1 MREHEMSINEKRLS
15 PTLVEFTR
23 LRGACEMAMVTTE
36 VSSDLH
42 TPVSAFMRLDDGGPS
57 FLLESAESD
66 KMWGRYSFL
75 GFEPRLTAGSREGTL
90 TIVEGGT
97 AREVRGNPVR
107 GLVSLVEDCRVH
119 VPDDD
124 MPFSGGA
131 VGFFGYEVIKY
142 LEKVHA
148 SGHPVSSVPELM
160 FMLPG
165 RLVAF
170 DHLRSR
176 IRLCTLA
183 ALPDRLEDC
192 RASYA
197 AAVAELEEMMVRLQ
211 MPLLQRAGLDL
222 APPPGPTGPPAGNMK
237 DARAPG
243 ADANMTGEDFERMVS
258 RAREYILAG
267 DAFQVVVSA
276 RFGLRFGGDPLSIYR
291 YLRAEN
297 PSPYMFY
304 IRFPGLALVGSSPE
318 PMVTNRG
325 GRAVIRPI
333 AGTRPRGATSVEDAA
348 LADELAADPK
358 EKAEHIML
366 VDLARN
372 DLGRVCVPGTIRVT
386 RLMEVEN
393 YSHVMHMVSEVSG
406 TLRPGQGNYEL
417 LRAAFPAGTVSGA
430 PKVRACEIIDEL
442 EPEGRGPYAGAIGYL
457 GYSGDMDTCIAI
469 RTALVAGGVAS
480 VQAGAGIVADSVPES
495 EWNEALNKAGALVRA
510 IRAAGGTAG
519 DVARTEEALV
529 EN

>member
-1 MREHEMSINEKRLS
+1 MREFEMSINETRLS
-15 PTLVEFTR
+15 PTLEEFTR
-23 LRGACEMAMVTTE
+23 LRASHRMAIVTTE

-42 TPVSAFMRLDDGGPS
+42 TPVSAFMKLDNGGS
-57 FLLESAESD
+57 CFLLESAESD

-75 GFEPRLTAGSREGTL
+75 GFEPRLTASSRDGTL
-90 TIVEGGT
+90 TVVDGGDV
-97 AREVRGNPVR
+97 REVQGNPVR
-107 GLVSLVEDCRVH
+107 ALVSLVEDGGVY
-119 VPDDD
+119 VPDED
-124 MPFSGGA
+124 MPFNGGA
-131 VGFFGYEVIKY
+131 VGFLGFEVIKH
-142 LEKVHA
+142 LEKVEA
-148 SGHPVSSVPELM
+148 SGHPMALPELM
-160 FMLPG
+160 FMFPG

-183 ALPDRLEDC
+183 ALPEGLEDC

-197 AAVAELEEMMVRLQ
+197 AAVSELQEMMVRLQ
-211 MPLLQRAGLDL
+211 MPLPTGAHLDL
-222 APPPGPTGPPAGNMK
+222 GPASGATGPQAGDVKNGGT
-237 DARAPG
+237 PG
-243 ADANMTGEDFERMVS
+243 ADTNMTGKDFERMVA

-267 DAFQVVVSA
+267 DAFQIVVSA
-276 RFGLRFGGDPLSIYR
+276 RFGLRFDGDPLSIYR

-325 GRAVIRPI
+325 GRALIRPI
-333 AGTRPRGATSVEDAA
+333 AGTRPRGATSAEDAA
-348 LADELAADPK
+348 LANELMADPK

-372 DLGRVCVPGTIRVT
+372 DLGRVCASGTVRVT

-406 TLRPGQGNYEL
+406 TLRPGQGNYDL

-430 PKVRACEIIDEL
+430 PKVRACEIIEEL

-469 RTALVAGGVAS
+469 RTALVAGGLAS
-480 VQAGAGIVADSVPES
+480 VQAGAGIVADSVPER
-495 EWNEALNKAGALVRA
+495 EWNEALSKASAVVRA
-510 IRAAGGTAG
+510 VRAAGGTAG
-519 DVARTEEALV
+519 DGTRPEGASV
-529 EN
+529 EK

>member
-1 MREHEMSINEKRLS
+1 MREYEKSISETRLS
-15 PTLVEFTR
+15 PTLEEFMK
-23 LRGACEMAMVTTE
+23 LRGTYQMAMVTTE

-42 TPVSAFMRLDDGGPS
+42 TPVSAFMRLDSGGS
-57 FLLESAESD
+57 CFLLESAESD

-75 GFEPRLTAGSREGTL
+75 GFEPRMTASSRNGTL
-90 TIVEGGT
+90 SVVDGG
-97 AREVRGNPVR
+97 AVREVQGNPVR
-107 GLVSLVEDCRVH
+107 GLVSLVEDSGVY
-119 VPDDD
+119 VSDGD

-131 VGFFGYEVIKY
+131 VGFLGYEVIKY
-142 LEKVHA
+142 MEKVEA
-148 SGHPVSSVPELM
+148 SVHPMAMPELM
-160 FMLPG
+160 FMFPG

-176 IRLCTLA
+176 IRLSSLA
-183 ALPDRLEDC
+183 ALPDGLEDC

-197 AAVAELEEMMVRLQ
+197 AAVAELEEMMVSLQ
-211 MPLLQRAGLDL
+211 MPLPLGADLDL
-222 APPPGPTGPPAGNMK
+222 GPASGATGQPAG
-237 DARAPG
+237 DAGNCGTLG
-243 ADANMTGEDFERMVS
+243 AHANMTGENFERMVA

-267 DAFQVVVSA
+267 DAFQIVVSA
-276 RFGLRFGGDPLSIYR
+276 RFSLLFDGEALSIYR

-325 GRAVIRPI
+325 GRALIRPI
-333 AGTRPRGATSVEDAA
+333 AGTRPRGATSAEDAA
-348 LADELAADPK
+348 LANELVADPK

-372 DLGRVCVPGTIRVT
+372 DLGRVCASGTVQVT

-406 TLRPGQGNYEL
+406 TLRADQGNYDL

-430 PKVRACEIIDEL
+430 PKVRACEIIEEL

-469 RTALVAGGVAS
+469 RTALIAGGLAS

-495 EWNEALNKAGALVRA
+495 EWNEALNKASAVVRA
-510 IRAAGGTAG
+510 VRAAGGTAG
-519 DVARTEEALV
+519 DSTRLEGASV
-529 EN
+529 EK